1 VDRISISQLRRVQKY
16 SAYARFICTTLL
28 AFWLA
33 GIGFVLY
40 VIVFRPVANQPP
52 ESVLVV
58 LAIQACLAWGIVYLL
73 HRMFDNMA
81 RGEVFNSSNVQ
92 HIRRIAFIVG
102 GAGVV
107 RLLVG
112 IYLSTPLA
120 GESLLPLRLNP
131 GGLIQGALEHLGIA
145 GVIFLASWIMQVGL
159 GVSNE
164 AAELRRDA
172 ELVV

>member
-1 VDRISISQLRRVQKY
+1 VDRISISQVRRVQKY

-40 VIVFRPVANQPP
+40 VIVFRPTTNQPA
-52 ESVLVV
+52 SGLGV
-58 LAIQACLAWGIVYLL
+58 LAIQACLASGIVYLL
-73 HRMFDNMA
+73 HRTFDNMA
-81 RGEVFNSSNVQ
+81 RGEIFSSRNVQ

-102 GAGVV
+102 GVGVV

-112 IYLSTPLA
+112 IYVSTPLA
-120 GESLLPLRLNP
+120 GESLAPFRLNP
-131 GGLIQGALEHLGIA
+131 GSLIPGALEHLGIA
-145 GVIFLASWIMQVGL
+145 GIIFLASWIMQVGL
-159 GVSNE
+159 GVTNE